1 MLLELNIVRRSQFG
15 VGFMIDYQN
24 TEKLKRGDFRYT
36 ATNGMKI
43 ASSGSPDIGNN
54 ILFIRGVDKSEDRKI
69 LFCTHRIFRN
79 ILTAVDELNRGV

>member
-36 ATNGMKI
+36 ATNGIKI
-43 ASSGSPDIGNN
+43 
-54 ILFIRGVDKSEDRKI
+54 
-69 LFCTHRIFRN
+69 
-79 ILTAVDELNRGV
+79 